1 MGITTTSE
9 ADLCLLAKYHD
20 IGKVGVPEEILFNPG
35 LLNAYE
41 KEIMACHCEIGYRI
55 AQAVSELSPIADWIL
70 KHHEW
75 WNGEGYP
82 LGIKGDEI
90 PVECR
95 IFAIADAYNELTYYR
110 PYSSKISK
118 EEALEELKRW
128 AGVQFD
134 PAITSLFC
142 ELLSGSQIM

>member
-1 MGITTTSE
+1 MLTSSKNYSWSDPGYGYNDNIE

-70 KHHEW
+70 KHHVLSPVYI
-75 WNGEGYP
+75 N
-82 LGIKGDEI
+82 I
-90 PVECR
+90 P
-95 IFAIADAYNELTYYR
+95 IIIL
-110 PYSSKISK
+110 
-118 EEALEELKRW
+118 
-128 AGVQFD
+128 
-134 PAITSLFC
+134 
-142 ELLSGSQIM
+142 